1 MPQMLAAC
9 EFALG
14 APREVVVVG
23 DRFAQGTQAL
33 LEVVHRRFLPR
44 QVTMLVDG
52 EEARRALS
60 ANLPEIAGM
69 AQVDGRAA
77 AYVCENY
84 ACRMPVSDPERLAE
98 LLQ

>member
-23 DRFAQGTQAL
+23 DRSAEGTQAL
-33 LEVVHRRFLPR
+33 LDVVHRRFLPG

-52 EEARRALS
+52 EEARRTLS

-84 ACRMPVSDPERLAE
+84 ACRMPVSDPERLTE